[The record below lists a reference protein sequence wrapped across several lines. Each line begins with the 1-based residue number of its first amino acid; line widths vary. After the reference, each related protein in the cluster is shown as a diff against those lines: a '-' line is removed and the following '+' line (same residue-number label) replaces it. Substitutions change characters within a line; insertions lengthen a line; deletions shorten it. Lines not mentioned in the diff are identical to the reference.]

1 MTSEEQIKCK
11 AAWNKL
17 RGLAKNSEPS
27 DDQGAKLAH
36 EAASQALDTLRPLL
50 AVAYHQG
57 LHDSAACSACAD
69 PDSKIDIGEESLQ
82 AIIDSLGLGLEA

>member
-1 MTSEEQIKCK
+1 MTSEEQVKSK
-11 AAWNKL
+11 SAWAKL
-17 RGLAKNSEPS
+17 RSLAKHWEPS
-27 DDQGAKLAH
+27 DDPGSKLAH

-57 LHDSAACSACAD
+57 VHDGDAHAACVD
-69 PDSKIDIGEESLQ
+69 PDSKSDISEQSIQ